1 MRFTFLKRR
10 MAYSSKLLL
19 SLKPSEHL
27 QDDLY
32 MTRASVTLHGFGT
45 MSWDIW
51 GFPGGSD
58 GKKKNLPAMQE
69 SLGSIPGWGKSPGE
83 GNGYSLQYTCLEN
96 SMDRGVRRAIAHA
109 QTRLNDSQFHFPGVF
124 TDCYM
129 WRSDIDRGI
138 RKRSSLIFLKYS
150 LHRNDTVKSI
160 PFCLLTFQ

>member
-19 SLKPSEHL
+19 SLKPSEYL

-58 GKKKNLPAMQE
+58 GKKKKICLRCRSPWVQFLGEEDPLEKEMATHSSILAWRIPWTEE
-69 SLGSIPGWGKSPGE
+69 SGG
-83 GNGYSLQYTCLEN
+83 LQRMLRP
-96 SMDRGVRRAIAHA
+96 D
-109 QTRLNDSQFHFPGVF
+109 
-124 TDCYM
+124 
-129 WRSDIDRGI
+129 
-138 RKRSSLIFLKYS
+138 
-150 LHRNDTVKSI
+150 
-160 PFCLLTFQ
+160 

>member
-32 MTRASVTLHGFGT
+32 MTRASVTLHGFGI

-58 GKKKNLPAMQE
+58 GKKKSACNA
-69 SLGSIPGWGKSPGE
+69 GVPGFNSWVRKTPGE
-83 GNGYSLQYTCLEN
+83 GNGYSLQYSCLEN
-96 SMDRGVRRAIAHA
+96 SMDRGVWQATAHG

-124 TDCYM
+124 TDCY
-129 WRSDIDRGI
+129 
-138 RKRSSLIFLKYS
+138 
-150 LHRNDTVKSI
+150 V
-160 PFCLLTFQ
+160 

>member
-32 MTRASVTLHGFGT
+32 MTRASVTLHGFGI

-58 GKKKNLPAMQE
+58 GKKKSACNA
-69 SLGSIPGWGKSPGE
+69 GVPGFNSWVRKTPWRRKWLLTPVFLPGE
-83 GNGYSLQYTCLEN
+83 FHGQRSLAGYS
-96 SMDRGVRRAIAHA
+96 A
-109 QTRLNDSQFHFPGVF
+109 
-124 TDCYM
+124 
-129 WRSDIDRGI
+129 WSD
-138 RKRSSLIFLKYS
+138 
-150 LHRNDTVKSI
+150 T
-160 PFCLLTFQ
+160 TE